1 MAVTE
6 SSKVSVLRLKFAVG
20 ETSGGD
26 IIKYKRKDIKNVKAD
41 ATKEDVY
48 AVGKA
53 LSDLLET
60 KADVIAKVDEA
71 DLEESM
77 QEVDWVNLNRK
88 ATKEDVYAVGK
99 ALSDLLETKA
109 DVIAKVDEADL
120 EESMQEVDWVNLNRK
135 PKSKA

>member
-26 IIKYKRKDIKNVKAD
+26 IKYKRKDIKNVKAD

-60 KADVIAKVDEA
+60 KA
-71 DLEESM
+71 
-77 QEVDWVNLNRK
+77 
-88 ATKEDVYAVGK
+88 
-99 ALSDLLETKA
+99 
-109 DVIAKVDEADL
+109 
-120 EESMQEVDWVNLNRK
+120 
-135 PKSKA
+135 

>member
-26 IIKYKRKDIKNVKAD
+26 IKYKRKDIKNVKAD

-60 KADVIAKVDEA
+60 KADVIAKVDENWLTNYCA
-71 DLEESM
+71 LNGIKVIT
-77 QEVDWVNLNRK
+77 VDYRYLTPSLVEKCRSKGITLYMNTINNQNDANK
-88 ATKEDVYAVGK
+88 YKSQGVYGFFTDF
-99 ALSDLLETKA
+99 LT
-109 DVIAKVDEADL
+109 
-120 EESMQEVDWVNLNRK
+120 
-135 PKSKA
+135 P